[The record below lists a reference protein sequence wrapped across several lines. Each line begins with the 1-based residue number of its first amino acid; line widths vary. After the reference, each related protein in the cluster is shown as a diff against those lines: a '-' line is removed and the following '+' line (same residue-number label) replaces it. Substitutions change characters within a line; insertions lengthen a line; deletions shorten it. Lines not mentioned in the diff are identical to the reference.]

1 MEKNDKNTVHTQIQ
15 YNLIEE
21 LTEMN
26 QKLQDEI
33 EVRKQSENALKES
46 EQKYRQTIEGASD
59 IIYRTD
65 LKGYFTYANKIALKI
80 TGMKEGDILGKHF
93 SSLVRE
99 DYKKKALKFY
109 ANVFRKQI
117 KTSYWE
123 FPLSA
128 TNTGQEVWIGQN
140 ITLLIDNNRIIS
152 IQAVARDITD
162 RKLAE
167 KQIQMSE
174 EKYRNIIENMELG
187 LLEMNE
193 SDSIL
198 HANDRFYEMT
208 GYSLG
213 ELDNECFLV
222 KLLDDRFKSRVS
234 LNNLKKILGEEKI
247 KAYEIQLRKKTGELI
262 WVLASDSPLYD
273 KNHEIVGSI
282 GIYLDISERKEAEK
296 ELNRAKN
303 LAEQSAKAKSQFLA
317 NMSHEIRTPMN
328 GIMGLTGL
336 LINNTEVTGKQH
348 NYLNAIITSSETLMV
363 IINDVLDISKIEAGK
378 FTIEKRNFK
387 ARDVISSIVEI
398 FSNKAAEKGLLLNV
412 DIDPTLP
419 DILIGDVTRLNQILY
434 NILGNAIKFTQE
446 GEVKLTVKVKKKNK
460 SGVEVGY
467 IISDTGIGIPKSK
480 LTSVFRA
487 FTQANGDTTRK
498 YGGTGLGLTI
508 VNKLVELQY
517 GSITAESALGK
528 GSVFTVV
535 INYEIAQNIQEEKAV
550 NGCENSNNIDRLH
563 SLNVLLV
570 EDNPVNQMVTNDLLS
585 EKGSNV
591 KIANNGKE
599 AIEILSSENFDII
612 LMDMQMPVMDG
623 YQATA
628 YIRSKMEQGKQN
640 IPILALTAHAIE
652 GEIEKCK
659 KAGVD
664 DYLAKPFHPQALFIK
679 IVELVDKMCT
689 PVKDI
694 SQHPDN
700 SEQEK
705 VTDISI
711 LKEFTN
717 NKTKLII
724 DTIHTLIEEIPKDV
738 ELIEKAFN
746 EQNWE
751 RLRSVAHRTKPNF
764 MLVASE
770 GLKNDVL
777 KIEEYARETANL
789 NQIPDLL
796 EKIKHKIPFLI
807 KGLEKEVK
815 KLKESTE

>member
-46 EQKYRQTIEGASD
+46 EQKYRQIIEGASD

-508 VNKLVELQY
+508 VKKLVELQY
-517 GSITAESALGK
+517 GSITAESAPGK

-599 AIEILSSENFDII
+599 AIEMLSSENFDII